1 MSRLLFF
8 FQTDCPTCQLISP
21 YLNRAAE
28 QGVSIAG
35 VSQDDEAATQA
46 FTSAMAIRFPVE
58 IDRDL
63 RLSRQYD
70 PVAVPTVLLLDD
82 QDAVVQSCTGFDKTA
97 LNTLAA
103 TMGVAPI
110 ARPDDGAPPSKPG
123 CMSRHREGAV
133 DGERATLLDLYAARG
148 AAATRIEVSDDD
160 DLDEYCA
167 REFGDPLP
175 VVPPTEARVARM
187 LAACDLDPLEVI
199 GRIAP
204 NYGAATVEKIAANAV
219 MAGCP
224 PEMMRVLVPLVRAA
238 CDERFN
244 LHGVQATTHFAAPL
258 IIVNGPIRQELGFW
272 SRQNVFSNVARANS
286 TLGRAFQLI
295 LRNLGGALPDTIDMS
310 TLGNPGKFSFC
321 IAENEEENPW
331 QPLHADN
338 GCARGV
344 ERRHALRRRAAA
356 RCQRTHRAHAH
367 RCWPRRCRPRSPP
380 RGATDRASAAKRS
393 SCCARSTSRPSIAT
407 AGARNSSASFSS
419 ITPACR
425 SAPTNAND
433 GGEGTQHA
441 ASYAEVEI
449 DGERCY
455 RKFTSPSAI
464 HLVVAGGTA
473 GKFSAV
479 IGSWSTG
486 PRGSQMVTYRCGVI
500 GAAR

>member
-21 YLNRAAE
+21 YLNRASE
-28 QGVSIAG
+28 QGASIAG
-35 VSQDDEAATQA
+35 VSQDDEPSTQA

-63 RLSRQYD
+63 RVSRRYD
-70 PVAVPTVLLLDD
+70 PVAVPTLVLLDD
-82 QDAVVQSCTGFDKTA
+82 QDRVVQACTGFDKTA
-97 LNTLAA
+97 LNALAA
-103 TMGVAPI
+103 TLGCGPI
-110 ARPDDGAPPSKPG
+110 ARHDDGAPPSKPG

-133 DGERATLLDLYAARG
+133 DGERAPLLDLYASRG
-148 AAATRIEVSDDD
+148 AAAARLEVSDDED
-160 DLDEYCA
+160 VDEYCA

-175 VVPPTEARVARM
+175 VVPPTEERVARM
-187 LAACDLDPLEVI
+187 LAACPLDPLEVV

-219 MAGCP
+219 MAGCR

-258 IIVNGPIRQELGFW
+258 IIVNGPVRQELGFW

-295 LRNLGGALPDTIDMS
+295 LRNLGGALPETIDMS

-321 IAENEEENPW
+321 IAEREEENPW
-331 QPLHADN
+331 QPLHVDN
-338 GCARGV
+338 GCAAGSSAVTLFAGEPPHGV
-344 ERRHALRRRAAA
+344 SEHTARTAPVLAKAL
-356 RCQRTHRAHAH
+356 
-367 RCWPRRCRPRSPP
+367 
-380 RGATDRASAAKRS
+380 SAAL
-393 SCCARSTSRPSIAT
+393 AT
-407 AGARNSSASFSS
+407 AWSHRSCIGREALVVICPEHVKTIHRDGWSKEQLRQFLFDHTGVPVSAYE
-419 ITPACR
+419 A
-425 SAPTNAND
+425 AD
-433 GGEGTQHA
+433 GGEGTQHTA
-441 ASYAEVEI
+441 TYAEIEI
-449 DGERCY
+449 DGQRCY

-486 PRGSQMVTYRCGVI
+486 PRGSQMVTYAV
-500 GAAR
+500 A